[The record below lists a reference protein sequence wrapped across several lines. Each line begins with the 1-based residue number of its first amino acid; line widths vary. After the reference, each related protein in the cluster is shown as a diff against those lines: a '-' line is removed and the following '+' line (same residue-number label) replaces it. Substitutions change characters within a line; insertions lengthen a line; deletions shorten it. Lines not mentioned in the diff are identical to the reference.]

1 MTDDNTLII
10 TVDSLANVEAR
21 SRDAFAKALDGEM
34 PEEDAERRLS
44 FADTDEF
51 SRVLSPRAIDLLRT
65 IARDEPESMREA
77 ARLVERDIKDVSR
90 NLERLAEYGIVEFV
104 EEGRSKRP
112 VVPFDDIEVRLPLRG
127 DDGDAREQAGP

>member
-1 MTDDNTLII
+1 VLHP
-10 TVDSLANVEAR
+10 VRALSLVGAHACRLV
-21 SRDAFAKALDGEM
+21 FFLD
-34 PEEDAERRLS
+34 
-44 FADTDEF
+44 
-51 SRVLSPRAIDLLRT
+51 PRAIDPLRT

-77 ARLVERDIKDVSR
+77 ARLVERDIKDVSS

>member
-1 MTDDNTLII
+1 MNRDTLVI
-10 TVDSLANVEAR
+10 TLSSFADVEAR
-21 SRDAFAKALDGEM
+21 SRDAFAKALDGEI

-112 VVPFDDIEVRLPLRG
+112 VVPFD
-127 DDGDAREQAGP
+127 